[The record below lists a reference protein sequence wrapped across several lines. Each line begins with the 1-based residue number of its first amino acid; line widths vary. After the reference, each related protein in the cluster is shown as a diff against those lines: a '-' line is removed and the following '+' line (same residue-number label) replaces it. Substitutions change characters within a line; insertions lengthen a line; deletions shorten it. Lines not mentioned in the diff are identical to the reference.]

1 MSKAQILNLGPPPD
15 KAPPAATPP
24 AEGEFTQMD
33 ELMDQTRTDLRRT
46 RMQVDRQQ
54 EIQESHER
62 RTKTMAIVLGVLIV
76 LFAAAAWS
84 AYPTLRDQRKAVAG
98 MLGLQGVTT
107 ALGEHVNSVEAN
119 LKKTS
124 AGLPALTQRMDQLQ
138 ASMKTNLQTARNQA
152 QAAAAQVGQRIREDV
167 NQSIQMIQSRVA
179 GLESNQHESS
189 ERVNQLQEQVAGLQR
204 EIASMREESSA
215 AGEKIKQLH
224 DEQQASGA
232 DLGQRIASNQ
242 TALNT
247 LTNRV
252 DRKRVNFELLT
263 RRAEQIAPG
272 ISLTVTRADLGKQEI
287 DGSLQL
293 GENSPNLAIR
303 GQGIHK
309 PMTFYTEGENR
320 PIELVLTQVTKNGV
334 SGYVIMPAP
343 LTTATK

>member
-1 MSKAQILNLGPPPD
+1 MRTAVMAEIGGFMSTAQILNLGPPPD
-15 KAPPAATPP
+15 NAAPAATPP
-24 AEGEFTQMD
+24 VEGEFTQMD

-54 EIQESHER
+54 EIQESHGR
-62 RTKTMAIVLGVLIV
+62 LTKTMAIVLGVLIV

-84 AYPTLRDQRKAVAG
+84 AYPTLRDQRKAVAE

-152 QAAAAQVGQRIREDV
+152 QAAAAQVGQRIREEV

-179 GLESNQHESS
+179 GLESNQHEAS

-204 EIASMREESSA
+204 EIASMREESTA

-224 DEQQASGA
+224 DEQQASGT

-263 RRAEQIAPG
+263 RRA
-272 ISLTVTRADLGKQEI
+272 
-287 DGSLQL
+287 
-293 GENSPNLAIR
+293 
-303 GQGIHK
+303 
-309 PMTFYTEGENR
+309 
-320 PIELVLTQVTKNGV
+320 
-334 SGYVIMPAP
+334 
-343 LTTATK
+343 